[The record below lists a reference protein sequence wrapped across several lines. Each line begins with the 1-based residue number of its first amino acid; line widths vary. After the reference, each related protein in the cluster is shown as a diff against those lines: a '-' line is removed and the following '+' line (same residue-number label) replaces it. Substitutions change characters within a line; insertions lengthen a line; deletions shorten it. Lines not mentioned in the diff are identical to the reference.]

1 MKLNLAVNVVDV
13 EEFRVNV
20 KVDKSIKS
28 DCGMGIKCCINV
40 GWSCI

>member
-1 MKLNLAVNVVDV
+1 MKLNLAVNVV

-28 DCGMGIKCCINV
+28 DCGMEIKCSINV